1 MMLETVTRSRR
12 LRLLLLLVLAVMPAL
27 LAPRPVHAV
36 LNDKDVTYYSN
47 AAHTTIVG
55 QCYFSYCSGGDSTC
69 WGVVTQ
75 YKTVVLVPCG

>member
-1 MMLETVTRSRR
+1 MKLETVIRSRR
-12 LRLLLLLVLAVMPAL
+12 WRLLLLLVLAVMPAL

-55 QCYFSYCSGGDSTC
+55 QCYFSLCSGGDSTC
-69 WGVVTQ
+69 WGVATQ